1 MKKVSIFWMVPAI
14 MCSFVTVMLYWV
26 GCQLLK
32 AELVGFG
39 VLFIVVAFAV
49 SFSVLAI
56 LNHMFDEMYSDCNEN
71 KIKEV

>member
-1 MKKVSIFWMVPAI
+1 MRKVSIFWMVPAI

-32 AELVGFG
+32 VDLIGVG
-39 VLFIVVAFAV
+39 VLFLVVAFSV

-56 LNHMFDEMYSDCNEN
+56 LGHMFDEMYANTIE
-71 KIKEV
+71 